1 MNLYDEI
8 MLDKWF
14 QKILMIQELQFQLMN
29 FLKLLTNG
37 TTPLLKVTSKLS
49 SEVNLS
55 AL

>member
-1 MNLYDEI
+1 MVSKDFNDSGTPISINE
-8 MLDKWF
+8 F
-14 QKILMIQELQFQLMN
+14 

-37 TTPLLKVTSKLS
+37 TNSSSLKVTSKLS